1 MHRSIQQPAKTEA
14 PTGCP
19 NHKPGIDLLFLDS
32 IHLHHCAMS
41 PFRDYHRR
49 CSNNSF
55 ILDPGINFVKISARF
70 VCVSSLAT
78 LIVPAAIA
86 SRTLW
91 KLIAACF
98 FFRVDSGLEFV
109 TTAELSQNTAHS
121 SGIGTPIIRNL
132 YRSPSII
139 SIAIRMASNSDP

>member
-1 MHRSIQQPAKTEA
+1 MRPR
-14 PTGCP
+14 G
-19 NHKPGIDLLFLDS
+19 NVPGAI
-32 IHLHHCAMS
+32 S
-41 PFRDYHRR
+41 PVCGYQRR
-49 CSNNSF
+49 FASNSF

-70 VCVSSLAT
+70 DRVSSLAT
-78 LIVPAAIA
+78 LIVPTAIA

-98 FFRVDSGLEFV
+98 FFRVDSGREFV

-121 SGIGTPIIRNL
+121 SGIGTPIIRSL
-132 YRSPSII
+132 YLKPSII